1 MSVYKAEKKERKR
14 KLRISKKG
22 VGITL
27 IAFSC
32 LAFFFLF
39 TNLLP
44 FMKNFLFGTFG
55 YFSYVFFV
63 YLFMIGVAFINNKKY
78 VMSKKYT
85 AFLYLTIIF
94 LLCIVQMIMIGDK
107 GELTF
112 GQYLGK
118 NYTQHCIGGVMI
130 GLLTT
135 SVLYLTGIV
144 WTYII
149 FVVCFLICV
158 ALFIDVVLFMRKQK
172 RADAPVKINIKPSK
186 NLPKE
191 ESKVFDNKLDE
202 KIQREEEA
210 RKKLGLNGKGALS
223 FDEQEQESVKKKL
236 EGKEL
241 KKMILTPPEVDLR
254 FFENKDKKI
263 YNPTKPTIEFS
274 PKQEDIS
281 RNFEQMRREEL
292 QGDTMEEQSFDEKDV
307 NPIEEI
313 KPESVV
319 SAVDDMLKDVMR
331 ESGVEPVQETF
342 DSYNAEELQENQSH
356 PEKKEKRFIDID
368 GDDKKKEEPYVPYRY
383 TRPPVRLIKTN
394 STDMSDVGEEC
405 ASKTI
410 VLENTLEQFGVPA
423 KVQKVIVGPAVARYE
438 LEMPTGV
445 TVKKILNLSSD
456 IALALEANGG
466 DVRIEAPVPGRNVVG
481 IEIPNSKTAMV
492 SLRDILVS
500 NEFNSAK
507 SPLAFAVGKD
517 ITGSI
522 QIGSLNKMPH
532 LLIAGTT
539 GSGKSVMLNSIILSF
554 LYKASPEECRLL
566 LIDPKQVEFMPYE
579 GLPHLIYPN
588 VITDIQKASNA
599 LSWAIEE
606 MERRFNLFAS
616 ARVKDIGEYNSMRD
630 VVGNRKK
637 KMPYIVIII
646 DEFSDFIMQGKKE
659 LEDKIVRLGQKAR
672 AAGIHLILAT
682 QRPTTEYVTGG
693 IKANFPS
700 KIAFKVASR
709 VNSDV
714 IIGQTGAEKLLG
726 HGDMLYAPIEYSSA
740 PKRIQGCYMTTEEI
754 GDIVNFVIQNNETC
768 FDQEVIDEIKNP
780 KKSSVGGG
788 ANGEGMDP
796 MLPEALK
803 IGIDCGQLSA
813 SFLQRKLSLGWPRA
827 AKIVDQLADM
837 GYISPADGTT
847 KPRSIYITLEEF
859 YKIFGDNYN

>member
-1 MSVYKAEKKERKR
+1 MAIYKQEKKKKKR
-14 KLRISKKG
+14 SFHISKKA
-22 VGITL
+22 VGITF
-27 IAFSC
+27 IVISC

-39 TNLLP
+39 TGLVG
-44 FMKNFLFGTFG
+44 FMRNFLFGVFG
-55 YFSYVFFV
+55 YFSYP
-63 YLFMIGVAFINNKKY
+63 LFIYTFMLGVAFINNKKY

-85 AFLYLTIIF
+85 AFLFLTIIF
-94 LLCIVQMIMIGDK
+94 LLCIIQMIMIGDK
-107 GELTF
+107 GDLSF

-118 NYTQHCIGGVMI
+118 NYTQHCIGGIII

-135 SVLYLTGIV
+135 SVLYLTGIT
-144 WTYII
+144 WTYVI
-149 FVVCFLICV
+149 FCVCFAICL
-158 ALFIDVVLFMRKQK
+158 ALFIDVIVYMHRQK
-172 RADAPVKINIKPSK
+172 RADAPVKINIRPSK
-186 NLPKE
+186 NIKE
-191 ESKVFDNKLDE
+191 EESEVFDNNLENKYA
-202 KIQREEEA
+202 KEETV
-210 RKKLGLNGKGALS
+210 RKKLGLAGKGALS
-223 FDEQEQESVKKKL
+223 YEEQEKEDVKKKL
-236 EGKEL
+236 EGEEL
-241 KKMILTPPEVDLR
+241 KRMILTPPEVDLR
-254 FFENKDKKI
+254 FFEKKEKQT
-263 YNPTKPTIEFS
+263 YNPTRPIVEFS
-274 PKQEDIS
+274 PRQEDIS
-281 RNFEQMRREEL
+281 RNLDELKREEL
-292 QGDTMEEQSFDEKDV
+292 AGDTIQEQTFEEREI

-319 SAVDDMLKDVMR
+319 SAVDDMLKDAMR

-342 DSYNAEELQENQSH
+342 DSYNEVEEHVQ
-356 PEKKEKRFIDID
+356 PTEKKEKKFIDID
-368 GDDKKKEEPYVPYRY
+368 GEGEKKEAPYVPYRY
-383 TRPPVRLIKTN
+383 TKPPVRLIQTN
-394 STDMSDVGEEC
+394 STDMSEVGEEC
-405 ASKTI
+405 SSKTI
-410 VLENTLEQFGVPA
+410 ILENTLEQFGVPA

-438 LEMPTGV
+438 LEMPSGV

-481 IEIPNSKTAMV
+481 IEIPNNKVATV

-522 QIGSLNKMPH
+522 QIGALNKMPH

-554 LYKASPEECRLL
+554 LYKASPEEVRLL
-566 LIDPKQVEFMPYE
+566 LIDPKRVEFMPYE
-579 GLPHLIYPN
+579 GLPHLIIPR
-588 VITDIQKASNA
+588 VITDVPKASNA
-599 LSWAIEE
+599 LSWALDE
-606 MERRFNLFAS
+606 MERRFSLFAD

-630 VVGNRKK
+630 VVLAKKK

-659 LEDKIVRLGQKAR
+659 IEDKIVRLGQKAR

-682 QRPTTEYVTGG
+682 QRPTTEFVTGG

-700 KIAFKVASR
+700 KIAFKVSSR

-714 IIGQTGAEKLLG
+714 IIGMTGAEKLLG

-740 PKRIQGCYMTTEEI
+740 PKRIQGCFMTTQEI

-768 FDQEVIDEIKNP
+768 FDQEVIDEINNP
-780 KKSSVGGG
+780 KKSSAVGGNG
-788 ANGEGMDP
+788 NGEGMDP

-803 IGIDCGQLSA
+803 LGIDCGQISG

-827 AKIVDQLADM
+827 AKIIDQLADM
-837 GYISPADGTT
+837 GYISPSDGTT

-859 YKIFGDNYN
+859 YSIFGDSYK